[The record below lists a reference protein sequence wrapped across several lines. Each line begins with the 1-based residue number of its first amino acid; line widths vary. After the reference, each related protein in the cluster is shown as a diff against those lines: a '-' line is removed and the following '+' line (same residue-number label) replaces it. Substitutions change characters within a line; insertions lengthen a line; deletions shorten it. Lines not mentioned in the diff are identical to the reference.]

1 MFIRP
6 GDRKTVFSNIANVK
20 CTEFYNLRII
30 AAVNKTPG
38 LSIIYRNDSI
48 YIFLVFG
55 TLINF
60 WYLKR
65 GQLFKTGRLFGTGRF
80 SF

>member
-30 AAVNKTPG
+30 AAVNKTLG

-48 YIFLVFG
+48 
-55 TLINF
+55 
-60 WYLKR
+60 
-65 GQLFKTGRLFGTGRF
+65 
-80 SF
+80 

>member
-48 YIFLVFG
+48 QCPERLLTFG
-55 TLINF
+55 TSREGD
-60 WYLKR
+60 YSR
-65 GQLFKTGRLFGTGRF
+65 QGAYSGQGAFFFEK
-80 SF
+80 